1 MTTTTRRLLAA
12 LVLAGSLAVPA
23 GTAAATT
30 SVVSPATAPTALPAT
45 VATSVP
51 DPADGVRV
59 SVEITERD
67 VSTVPR
73 VAVVGSGPLVVGGR
87 LELRGTGLAPS
98 TTYEVWL
105 ESDPVLLGTVTTD
118 ADGVFLFVATIPA
131 GTTPGEH
138 HVRLVPVGA
147 VRTCCPSRS
156 SCSPHRASRTSPGR
170 RRRPGPGRGWLRRVG
185 GGRRPGFLAAGPG
198 DDGNGPGPRRG
209 AGRGGGPHRGGA
221 APSGGQGR
229 RGLTLRPV
237 ARPRLTRGPHPHP
250 PAPAARPRA
259 HPRGAAPPRPPA
271 EGRRPEAYRRR
282 ARPRQPPRR
291 PSPGRPRRASPAAS
305 RRTPPP

>member
-30 SVVSPATAPTALPAT
+30 PALSPITAPTALPAP

-67 VSTVPR
+67 VPTVPR

-105 ESDPVLLGTVTTD
+105 ESDPVLLGTVTSG
-118 ADGVFLFVATIPA
+118 ADGAFLFVATIPA

-138 HVRLVPVGA
+138 HVRLVPVG
-147 VRTCCPSRS
+147 
-156 SCSPHRASRTSPGR
+156 
-170 RRRPGPGRGWLRRVG
+170 G
-185 GGRRPGFLAAGPG
+185 GADVLSEPFLVLAAPG
-198 DDGNGPGPRRG
+198 EPHEPGTTTPPG
-209 AGRGGGPHRGGA
+209 AGGAGGSGGSAAGGGPGSSRPGLATTGTGLGLVAALAGA
-221 APSGGQGR
+221 AV
-229 RGLTLRPV
+229 LT
-237 ARPRLTRGPHPHP
+237 
-250 PAPAARPRA
+250 
-259 HPRGAAPPRPPA
+259 GAAL
-271 EGRRPEAYRRR
+271 RRR
-282 ARPRQPPRR
+282 AGAG
-291 PSPGRPRRASPAAS
+291 SAARASAS
-305 RRTPPP
+305 